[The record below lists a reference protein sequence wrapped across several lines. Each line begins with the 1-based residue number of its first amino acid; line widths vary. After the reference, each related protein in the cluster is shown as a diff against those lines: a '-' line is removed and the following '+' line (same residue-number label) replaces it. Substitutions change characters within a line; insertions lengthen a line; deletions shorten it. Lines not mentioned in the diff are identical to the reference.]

1 MNIHDFI
8 GTYRNHPVIF
18 VGTGISRRYLK
29 NSYGWE
35 ELLEKASFDLTE
47 DKKFFLDLKHECYSG
62 NKYLF
67 ERIGSKL
74 EDEFDKRLK
83 NKRNGKLENINDS
96 FYEYSQKNIHTSRF
110 KVYIA
115 NILSDLQFRENME
128 DEINEFKK
136 IRKNIGSVITTNYDC
151 LIENIFEFEPLVGND
166 ILLSNP
172 YGSVYKIHGCVNH
185 PDKIIITEQ
194 DYGTFNNKYELIR
207 AQLLSL
213 FIHNPIIFIGY
224 SISDNNVKSILK
236 TIFSYV
242 DYNSELSEKIRN
254 NFLLVE
260 YVSNS
265 SNLEV
270 VEHDIDIENL
280 PTIRIN
286 KIKTDNF
293 IGIYQEISQLILP
306 ISAMDIRKVQNVV
319 KDIYSGGEIRVNIT
333 ESLDDLSNSDKI
345 LVIGSKKTIQYEF
358 QTKSEMIKNYF
369 NIIDEYNSQLVELI
383 NKQKIQKTEYFPI
396 FGFYKL
402 NNNILNYEELRKQQI
417 DKLSEYTSNIQPY
430 CNGTHCHIQDIL
442 EDDSIQKTYKEFEI
456 IKCIMNKN
464 IALQEVKDYLIK
476 YVDKKSTS
484 YRRCI
489 CAYDFMMYNN

>member
-8 GTYRNHPVIF
+8 GTYKNHPVLF
-18 VGTGISRRYLK
+18 VGTGISRRYLE
-29 NSYGWE
+29 NSYGWQ

-47 DKKFFLDLKHECYSG
+47 DKKFFLDLKHECYDG
-62 NKYLF
+62 NKYLY
-67 ERIGSKL
+67 EKIGSKL
-74 EDEFDKRLK
+74 EHEFDKRLK
-83 NKRNGKLENINDS
+83 VERNEKLKDINEL
-96 FYEYSQKNIHTSRF
+96 FYEYSSKSIHTSRF
-110 KVYIA
+110 KIYIA
-115 NILSDLQFRENME
+115 DILSNLQFRESMQ

-151 LIENIFEFEPLVGND
+151 LIENIFEFQPLVGND

-172 YGSVYKIHGCVNH
+172 YGSVYKIHGCVKH

-194 DYGTFNNKYELIR
+194 DYDIFNNRYDLIR

-224 SISDNNVKSILK
+224 SIRDNNIKSILE

-260 YVSNS
+260 YVNNS
-265 SNLEV
+265 KNLEV
-270 VEHDIDIENL
+270 IEHDIDIENL

-293 IGIYQEISQLILP
+293 IDIYQEISQLMLP

-319 KDIYSGGEIRVNIT
+319 RDIYSGGEIRVNIT
-333 ESLDDLSNSDKI
+333 ESLDDLLNSDKI

-369 NIIDEYNSQLVELI
+369 NIIDECNSQIVTLI
-383 NKQKIQKTEYFPI
+383 DKQKIQKSEYFPI

-402 NNNILNYEELRKQQI
+402 NNNINSYDTLRTQQI
-417 DKLSEYTSNIQPY
+417 NKLGEFNKSIQQRYTGKHQ
-430 CNGTHCHIQDIL
+430 HIQDVI
-442 EDDSIQKTYKEFEI
+442 DDNMIKKSYKESEI
-456 IKCIMNKN
+456 FKCIMNDN
-464 IALQEVKDYLIK
+464 INLNEVKDYLIT
-476 YVDKKSTS
+476 YDNKKSTI
-484 YRRCI
+484 YRKLL
-489 CAYDFMMYNN
+489 CAYDYKMYSR